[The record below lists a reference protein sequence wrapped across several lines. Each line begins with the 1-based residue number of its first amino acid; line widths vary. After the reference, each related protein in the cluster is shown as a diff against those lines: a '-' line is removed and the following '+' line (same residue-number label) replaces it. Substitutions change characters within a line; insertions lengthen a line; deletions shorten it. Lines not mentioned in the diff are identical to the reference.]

1 MIQGFT
7 MFPLTRILPLAA
19 TGAFVAFTAVSTAA
33 TANELVDNLGPVSPF
48 EPILAT
54 VNGKRIIAFYHPDD
68 GNCAVHLVVWNPTD
82 ENADSTAGFEA
93 TLSPRQMGHID
104 AAENESMH
112 LQCSDHAEHLALID
126 TSKDTSKCIKFVGV
140 GRPSW

>member
-1 MIQGFT
+1 
-7 MFPLTRILPLAA
+7 MFPLTRILRLAA

-33 TANELVDNLGPVSPF
+33 TASELVDNLGPVSPS

-54 VNGKRIIAFYHPDD
+54 VNGKRIIAFYQPDH

-82 ENADSTAGFEA
+82 ENAESTAGFQA
-93 TLSPRQMGHID
+93 TLNPRQIAHINY
-104 AAENESMH
+104 AENKSLY
-112 LQCSDHAEHLALID
+112 LQCGDNAERLALI
-126 TSKDTSKCIKFVGV
+126 DTSKCIKFVGV

>member
-1 MIQGFT
+1 
-7 MFPLTRILPLAA
+7 MFPLTRIVPLAA
-19 TGAFVAFTAVSTAA
+19 TGAFVAFAALSTAA
-33 TANELVDNLGPVSPF
+33 TAYEPVDNLGPVSPS

-54 VNGKRIIAFYHPDD
+54 VSGKRIIAFYQPDH

-82 ENADSTAGFEA
+82 ENAESTAGFQA
-93 TLSPRQMGHID
+93 TLNPRQIAHIE
-104 AAENESMH
+104 AAENKSLY

-126 TSKDTSKCIKFVGV
+126 TPKDTSKCIKFVGV

>member
-1 MIQGFT
+1 
-7 MFPLTRILPLAA
+7 MFPLTRILRLAA

-33 TANELVDNLGPVSPF
+33 TAHELVDNLGPVSPS

-54 VNGKRIIAFYHPDD
+54 VNGKRIIAFYQPDH

-126 TSKDTSKCIKFVGV
+126 TSKCIKFVGV